1 MTITMPDS
9 MDECFYFSRRTL
21 DNNGRVVAWVFRPDC
36 PSCGKA
42 KIGKPV
48 DSKTGKVKTRSSEYV
63 CPSCDYSVPK
73 EEFEPTLSMNVQY
86 TCPHCGKSGETTT
99 PYKRK
104 KFKGVDAYVFQ
115 CNDCN
120 EKIPITKKMKEPKK

>member
-1 MTITMPDS
+1 M
-9 MDECFYFSRRTL
+9 
-21 DNNGRVVAWVFRPDC
+21 
-36 PSCGKA
+36 
-42 KIGKPV
+42 